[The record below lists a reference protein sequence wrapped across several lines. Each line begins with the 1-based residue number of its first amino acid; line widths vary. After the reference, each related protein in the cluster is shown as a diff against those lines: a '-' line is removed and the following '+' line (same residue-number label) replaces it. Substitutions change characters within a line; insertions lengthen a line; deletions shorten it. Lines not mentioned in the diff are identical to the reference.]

1 MDSVK
6 IIRNKNSWSESWF
19 SNVLRKVLQIETG
32 TPEAAFLQNRL
43 DQGADSIDS
52 LLSEDVNLPESLKTK
67 LLTLKER
74 LIFSESC
81 YYRKSAD
88 FTRVIQWPNNPKTK
102 IEEPNYFFDIHKDLP
117 YRNKYPWIDPDTAIG
132 SAGSCFAMR
141 IAHQLQAWKYNYI
154 IEEDD
159 LPSNLSGDEYLNTS
173 FRMGSARSG
182 TLFNVPS
189 MRQMVQR
196 AFGEWEPEKILVETK
211 GKLRDPFRSIKPL
224 YTDVDG
230 FLRDY
235 CEHTQALNRALSK
248 CEVFIFTLGL
258 SEAWKFSHSGEYVSV
273 APHNVDGFLVEPHN
287 LNVDENVAELELLY
301 SVFRRHNPRI
311 KLIISVSPVPL
322 NKTYSKEHHVVVANS
337 LSKATLRVAAEVFCN
352 RHPQN
357 TAYFP
362 SYEVVTNCT
371 RNPWEADMRHVSAH
385 AVERVMST
393 FGKMFLKGKSPV
405 IPKISHDPETPATDS
420 LQSLRGRT
428 KQILNAIGGERLVN
442 FFRR

>member
-1 MDSVK
+1 MSRVCVK
-6 IIRNKNSWSESWF
+6 WC
-19 SNVLRKVLQIETG
+19 
-32 TPEAAFLQNRL
+32 
-43 DQGADSIDS
+43 
-52 LLSEDVNLPESLKTK
+52 
-67 LLTLKER
+67 KEH
-74 LIFSESC
+74 LE
-81 YYRKSAD
+81 
-88 FTRVIQWPNNPKTK
+88 N
-102 IEEPNYFFDIHKDLP
+102 
-117 YRNKYPWIDPDTAIG
+117 G
-132 SAGSCFAMR
+132 S
-141 IAHQLQAWKYNYI
+141 QK
-154 IEEDD
+154 
-159 LPSNLSGDEYLNTS
+159 NLSRDKGETQ
-173 FRMGSARSG
+173 GS
-182 TLFNVPS
+182 
-189 MRQMVQR
+189 
-196 AFGEWEPEKILVETK
+196 
-211 GKLRDPFRSIKPL
+211 FRSIKPL

-405 IPKISHDPETPATDS
+405 IPKSLMTQKHRPPIHYSH
-420 LQSLRGRT
+420 L
-428 KQILNAIGGERLVN
+428 GGERSKFSMQLAGSALLIFPQVKSSL
-442 FFRR
+442 